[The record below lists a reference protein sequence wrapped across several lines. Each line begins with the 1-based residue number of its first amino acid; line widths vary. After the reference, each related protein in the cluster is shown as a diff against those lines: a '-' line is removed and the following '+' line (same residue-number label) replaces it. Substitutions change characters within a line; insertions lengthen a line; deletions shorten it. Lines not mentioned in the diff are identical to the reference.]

1 MKFMYL
7 QTKKVIETRYT
18 SKEKLEKGLKINQN
32 ERIGA
37 NKVHIAQRY
46 RGKVTGIPPTEEQVK
61 KLLEMGISLESKSRT
76 SKEIAEASIS
86 SLTDIEMSVREDAPL
101 KELIEKTKE
110 GEMNLD
116 EQS

>member
-18 SKEKLEKGLKINQN
+18 SKEKLEKGLNINPN

-46 RGKVTGIPPTEEQVK
+46 RGKATGIPPTEEQVK

-86 SLTDIEMSVREDAPL
+86 SLTDIEMSVREDAAL
-101 KELIEKTKE
+101 KELIKKTKE
-110 GEMNLD
+110 GGIKLD